1 MLPRRRC
8 ASRPHGR
15 RSPEKVA
22 AKLCPQWNV
31 FAAYL
36 QNEPHAASWGKGDPG
51 TDWGQAAER
60 ASGWATKSSRVRER
74 WGFLYE
80 IRFGGARSYEKDH
93 EKDDENHKEEKGMKG
108 RVEAFACAVAPA
120 PQRHNIVRI
129 SNPGPHCRT

>member
-1 MLPRRRC
+1 M
-8 ASRPHGR
+8 
-15 RSPEKVA
+15 
-22 AKLCPQWNV
+22 

-60 ASGWATKSSRVRER
+60 LGNQVLSSSGAV
-74 WGFLYE
+74 GFP